1 MTDLYKFAQ
10 DMQSDLN
17 KSLEPFE
24 KGLNDLFSS
33 IEKVLPQEPEV
44 ISQAKYDELIQWFVD
59 QPKPPEFQSAV
70 IARKYGK
77 DKKIVILQ
85 LFLDQ
90 NKKII
95 TKYQNIQYGRKLIS
109 VSLDS
114 DLKEAFGTKNVI
126 IVS

>member
-1 MTDLYKFAQ
+1 
-10 DMQSDLN
+10 MQSDLN